1 MPFGSFI
8 DAVPKPAFF
17 VVHLALLVVGV
28 VLWRGA
34 AGNVPARRGFLLYAI
49 GEFCYITYHLDYTSF
64 LFAHTIA
71 EVLDLLAVLSLGAA
85 LKTKT
90 V

>member
-8 DAVPKPAFF
+8 DGVPKPIFF
-17 VVHLALLVVGV
+17 LVHLALLVVGV

-34 AGNVPARRGFLLYAI
+34 ADNVPARRGFMLYAI
-49 GEFCYITYHLDYTSF
+49 AEFCYITYHLDYTSF

-71 EVLDLLAVLSLGAA
+71 EILDVLAIVSLATA
-85 LKTKT
+85 LKSKPA
-90 V
+90 